1 VGTVSLSRVW
11 WGWLSQEAQE
21 VEIIQWCR
29 LPLRRLPR
37 KRLLPRTQHS
47 MGMRKC
53 QLQRSIWKIAMMIAG
68 WGEG

>member
-1 VGTVSLSRVW
+1 
-11 WGWLSQEAQE
+11 
-21 VEIIQWCR
+21 
-29 LPLRRLPR
+29 
-37 KRLLPRTQHS
+37 